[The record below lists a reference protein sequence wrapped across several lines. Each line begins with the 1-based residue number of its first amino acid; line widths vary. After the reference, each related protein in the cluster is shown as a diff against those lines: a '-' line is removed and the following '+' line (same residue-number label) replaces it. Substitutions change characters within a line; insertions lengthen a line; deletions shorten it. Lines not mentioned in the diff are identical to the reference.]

1 MGKSNLYHKWRRISL
16 YKQITYRGRIIIL
29 KAILMLEDGK
39 LFKGENIGCSGETI
53 GEVVFNTSM
62 IGYQEILT
70 DPSYCEQIVTMTYP
84 QIGNYGV
91 NSIDVESDKIQ
102 AKGLIVKECF
112 NYYSNWRAEG
122 SLEDYLKK
130 YNIVGLAGI
139 DTRQLTRHIRLEGAM
154 KGIISTETKAE
165 SELKKKME
173 DYPSITKRDL
183 VKYVTCDKPYI
194 YNPKKGD
201 YKQFVVAV
209 DFGVKMGILKCLDR
223 EGFRIIVVPASTKP
237 EEILKYKPDGIFL
250 SNGPGDPAAVNYAVT
265 NIKKL
270 IGKKPIFGIC
280 LGHQLLA
287 LALGAKT
294 YKLKFGHHGGNY
306 PVKNLRTGKIEI
318 TSQNHGFEVDKES
331 LKDIG
336 NTNYK
341 ITHLNLNDNTIEG
354 LEYVDINA
362 FTVQYHPEIKPGPHD
377 SGCVFNKF
385 TELIK
390 NFNN

>member
-1 MGKSNLYHKWRRISL
+1 
-16 YKQITYRGRIIIL
+16 
-29 KAILMLEDGK
+29 
-39 LFKGENIGCSGETI
+39 
-53 GEVVFNTSM
+53 
-62 IGYQEILT
+62 
-70 DPSYCEQIVTMTYP
+70 
-84 QIGNYGV
+84 
-91 NSIDVESDKIQ
+91 
-102 AKGLIVKECF
+102 
-112 NYYSNWRAEG
+112 
-122 SLEDYLKK
+122 
-130 YNIVGLAGI
+130 
-139 DTRQLTRHIRLEGAM
+139 M
-154 KGIISTETKAE
+154 KGIISTETEAE

-209 DFGVKMGILKCLDR
+209 DFGVKTGILKCLDR
-223 EGFRIIVVPASTKP
+223 EGFRIIVVPASAKP

-318 TSQNHGFEVDKES
+318 TSQNHG
-331 LKDIG
+331 
-336 NTNYK
+336 
-341 ITHLNLNDNTIEG
+341 
-354 LEYVDINA
+354 
-362 FTVQYHPEIKPGPHD
+362 
-377 SGCVFNKF
+377 
-385 TELIK
+385 
-390 NFNN
+390 